1 MRLLLRSIL
10 TCAAMSLLAAA
21 HPGTANAQA
30 KITVGKIIG
39 GSGFH
44 IPSYV
49 AIHEGYFKAE
59 GLDAQVIEMT
69 GKALVTAGLSGNVDF
84 IPIPSG
90 GSQAALSGAPIRYVV
105 GESLKSQWVIL
116 AKPDIAKPEDLKGK
130 TLGYGR
136 VGSADYDEGAAVL
149 ELFFK
154 MHVGKDY
161 KVISFQG
168 EAERIAALVNGDIQG
183 ALISAPRV
191 PQAMKAG
198 LKVLLRT
205 GDYIPR
211 AGGSMWT
218 TKDFV
223 DKNPDTVKRFIRA
236 IARGVMTFRNDKAIS
251 VATLRDEMGIKDE
264 GEAAIVWEQ
273 LRNTFGAEIPPKMFE
288 EIFEGRRQAMIAARQ
303 WPADKPLPDSE
314 QWLERKLLE
323 TTLKEMNYV
332 PTKLDAP
339 SN

>member
-236 IARGVMTFRNDKAIS
+236 IARGVMTFRTDKAIS